1 MTCQPARR
9 EWRAEDHGSINVHS
23 STVGPVIFVP
33 TNGERGR
40 SPVTT
45 DRGNQRGIAD
55 TAEGEATMNE
65 GNPVKSAVA
74 AHWNRRAPTFDSD
87 FGHSIVTADER
98 AAWDRIFGLISGGR
112 SGLDALDVGCG
123 TGFLSFELA
132 ARGHRV
138 TGIDFAA
145 AMLNEARRK
154 TALTN
159 VSVRFEQGDAENLP
173 FTARVFDL
181 VVCRHVLWTLP
192 HPEAAVAEWV
202 RVLRPGGRLVVLDSQ
217 FDENVLISPN
227 QNARASS
234 EYAGLERQPAGGHR
248 SSFRGQ
254 WPRRDWPRPARRPGR
269 GALPSHG
276 GRGTATAAP
285 PSLRRLG
292 ERARPASRVKTMR
305 RFVGWREVS

>member
-1 MTCQPARR
+1 
-9 EWRAEDHGSINVHS
+9 
-23 STVGPVIFVP
+23 
-33 TNGERGR
+33 
-40 SPVTT
+40 
-45 DRGNQRGIAD
+45 
-55 TAEGEATMNE
+55 MNE
-65 GNPVKSAVA
+65 GDPVKSAVA

-159 VSVRFEQGDAENLP
+159 VSVWFEQGDAENLP

-202 RVLRPGGRLVVLDSQ
+202 RVSGL
-217 FDENVLISPN
+217 
-227 QNARASS
+227 A
-234 EYAGLERQPAGGHR
+234 AGL
-248 SSFRGQ
+248 SCS
-254 WPRRDWPRPARRPGR
+254 
-269 GALPSHG
+269 
-276 GRGTATAAP
+276 TAN
-285 PSLRRLG
+285 L
-292 ERARPASRVKTMR
+292 MR
-305 RFVGWREVS
+305 TC